1 MTQPR
6 PPENMS
12 DITTV
17 SAEIDQANELL
28 ESAYA
33 NILTIRAL
41 QFGKINLSEIEQ
53 AAVTKK
59 LQRISS
65 LCRRL
70 NNEIEESRDR
80 HEENC

>member
-1 MTQPR
+1 
-6 PPENMS
+6 MS

-33 NILTIRAL
+33 NILTIPAL

>member
-1 MTQPR
+1 
-6 PPENMS
+6 MS

-17 SAEIDQANELL
+17 LAEIDQANELL

-70 NNEIEESRDR
+70 NNEIEEL
-80 HEENC
+80 

>member
-1 MTQPR
+1 
-6 PPENMS
+6 MS

-17 SAEIDQANELL
+17 LAEIDQANELL

>member
-1 MTQPR
+1 
-6 PPENMS
+6 MS

-80 HEENC
+80 HKENC

>member
-1 MTQPR
+1 
-6 PPENMS
+6 MS

-17 SAEIDQANELL
+17 LAEIDQANELL

-80 HEENC
+80 HKENC

>member
-1 MTQPR
+1 
-6 PPENMS
+6 MS